1 MNVVFDKS
9 ENSEKWL
16 IVCYN
21 FIDILY
27 EGFIMAY
34 LIRDGKLEK
43 AQPITNLTVE
53 QKKVLRVSTAKQSSK
68 LKELKAQKEE
78 KKAS

>member
-1 MNVVFDKS
+1 
-9 ENSEKWL
+9 
-16 IVCYN
+16 
-21 FIDILY
+21 
-27 EGFIMAY
+27 MAY

-43 AQPITNLTVE
+43 ARPIINLTVE
-53 QKKVLRVSTAKQSSK
+53 QKKVLKVSTAKQSSK

>member
-1 MNVVFDKS
+1 
-9 ENSEKWL
+9 
-16 IVCYN
+16 
-21 FIDILY
+21 
-27 EGFIMAY
+27 MAY
-34 LIRDGKLEK
+34 LIRNGKLEK
-43 AQPITNLTVE
+43 AQPITNLTPE

>member
-1 MNVVFDKS
+1 
-9 ENSEKWL
+9 
-16 IVCYN
+16 
-21 FIDILY
+21 
-27 EGFIMAY
+27 MAY

-43 AQPITNLTVE
+43 AQPITSLTPE
-53 QKKVLRVSTAKQSSK
+53 QKKVLRVSTAKQASK